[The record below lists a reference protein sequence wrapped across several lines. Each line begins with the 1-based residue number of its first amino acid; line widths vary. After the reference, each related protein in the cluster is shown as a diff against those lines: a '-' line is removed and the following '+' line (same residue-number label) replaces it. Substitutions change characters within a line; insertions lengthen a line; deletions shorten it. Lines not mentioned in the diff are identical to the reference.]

1 MRTADQSVPTSDE
14 LSALDLER
22 VVGMPEAERLSGLS
36 HDTIRRNYPDKIIQ
50 LSPRRVGMKVKHAI
64 SLHVS
69 AA

>member
-1 MRTADQSVPTSDE
+1 MTAVKHTVPPSND
-14 LSALDLER
+14 LSALELER
-22 VVGMPEAERLSGLS
+22 VVGMPEVERLSGLS

-50 LSPRRVGMKVKHAI
+50 LSPRRVGMKLKHAL